1 MRVLIDKENDPHYN
15 QNGAVMTKAD
25 MLKLP
30 RKKLA
35 EIAEEFSLDLDDY
48 STKEEFIDELFEI
61 VAEETQ
67 ESLKS
72 NNTVSQIRQ
81 KKFVLNQELSLG
93 LHRFGSDG
101 DDDSALFVN
110 TFFKAI
116 LRDNQ
121 WVFVLW
127 QISNIDSMN
136 YRLEESD
143 YEMIIRVVECE
154 SDENEMKVVDDFEI
168 PVKSTDS
175 TRYINLPH
183 QDRYY
188 YMDLYCVRENSR
200 IMLARTNTVFS
211 PRLRVDNLG
220 DFVNIDSLL
229 ISNKIYESVICPPVE
244 SGYASQKII
253 RDQQEEGDLS

>member
-1 MRVLIDKENDPHYN
+1 
-15 QNGAVMTKAD
+15 MTKAD
-25 MLKLP
+25 LLKLP

-35 EIAEEFSLDLDDY
+35 EIAEQFSLDLDDY
-48 STKEEFIDELFEI
+48 DSKEEFIDELFEI

-67 ESLKS
+67 ESLKA

-93 LHRFGSDG
+93 LRRFGTDG
-101 DDDSALFVN
+101 SDDSALFVN

-136 YRLEESD
+136 YKLDESD
-143 YEMIIRVVECE
+143 YRMVIRVVECDRTE
-154 SDENEMKVVDDFEI
+154 KGLSIVDDFEI
-168 PVKSTDS
+168 PVKPADS

-188 YMDLYCVRENSR
+188 YMELFCVRENSR

-229 ISNKIYESVICPPVE
+229 ISNKIYESVIFPPEE

-253 RDQQEEGDLS
+253 RD

>member
-1 MRVLIDKENDPHYN
+1 
-15 QNGAVMTKAD
+15 MTKAD
-25 MLKLP
+25 LLKLP

-35 EIAEEFSLDLDDY
+35 EIAEQFSLNLDDY
-48 STKEEFIDELFEI
+48 DSKEEFIDELFEI
-61 VAEETQ
+61 AAEETQ
-67 ESLKS
+67 ESLKA

-93 LHRFGSDG
+93 LHRLGADSN
-101 DDDSALFVN
+101 DDAALFVN

-136 YRLEESD
+136 YKLDESD
-143 YEMIIRVVECE
+143 YRMVIRVVECDRTE
-154 SDENEMKVVDDFEI
+154 EGLSIVDDFEI
-168 PVKSTDS
+168 PVKPVDS

-188 YMDLYCVRENSR
+188 YMELFCVRENSR
-200 IMLARTNTVFS
+200 VMLARTNTVFS

-229 ISNKIYESVICPPVE
+229 ISNKIYESVIFPPEE

-253 RDQQEEGDLS
+253 RD

>member
-1 MRVLIDKENDPHYN
+1 
-15 QNGAVMTKAD
+15 MTKAD
-25 MLKLP
+25 LLKLP

-48 STKEEFIDELFEI
+48 SSKEEFIDELFEI

-93 LHRFGSDG
+93 LRRIGIDSA
-101 DDDSALFVN
+101 DDSMLFVN

-127 QISNIDSMN
+127 QISNIDSLN
-136 YRLEESD
+136 YRLELND
-143 YEMIIRVVECE
+143 YEMVIRVVESE
-154 SDENEMKVVDDFEI
+154 RDEEGLKAVDDFEI
-168 PVKSTDS
+168 PVKPTDS

-183 QDRYY
+183 QDRFY
-188 YMDLYCVRENSR
+188 YMELYCVRENSR

-220 DFVNIDSLL
+220 DFVNIETLL
-229 ISNKIYESVICPPVE
+229 ISNKIYQSVICPPEE
-244 SGYASQKII
+244 SDYASQKII
-253 RDQQEEGDLS
+253 RDPQEEGEPS

>member
-1 MRVLIDKENDPHYN
+1 
-15 QNGAVMTKAD
+15 MTKAD
-25 MLKLP
+25 LLKLP

-35 EIAEEFSLDLDDY
+35 EIAEQFSLDLDDY
-48 STKEEFIDELFEI
+48 DSKEEFIDELFEI

-67 ESLKS
+67 ESLKA

-93 LHRFGSDG
+93 LRRFGTDG
-101 DDDSALFVN
+101 SDDSALFVN

-136 YRLEESD
+136 YKLDESD
-143 YEMIIRVVECE
+143 SRMVIRVVECDRTE
-154 SDENEMKVVDDFEI
+154 KGLSVVDDFEI
-168 PVKSTDS
+168 PVKPADS

-188 YMDLYCVRENSR
+188 YMELFCIRENSR

-229 ISNKIYESVICPPVE
+229 ISNKIYESVIFPPEE

-253 RDQQEEGDLS
+253 RD

>member
-1 MRVLIDKENDPHYN
+1 
-15 QNGAVMTKAD
+15 MTKAD
-25 MLKLP
+25 LLKLP

-35 EIAEEFSLDLDDY
+35 EIAEQFSLDLDDY
-48 STKEEFIDELFEI
+48 DSKEEFIDELFEI

-67 ESLKS
+67 ESLKA

-93 LHRFGSDG
+93 LRRFGTDG
-101 DDDSALFVN
+101 SDDSALFVN

-136 YRLEESD
+136 YKLDESD
-143 YEMIIRVVECE
+143 YRMVIRVVECDRTE
-154 SDENEMKVVDDFEI
+154 KGLSVVDDFEI
-168 PVKSTDS
+168 PVKPADS

-188 YMDLYCVRENSR
+188 YMELFCVRENSR
-200 IMLARTNTVFS
+200 VMLARTNTVFS

-229 ISNKIYESVICPPVE
+229 ISNKIYESVIFPPEE

-253 RDQQEEGDLS
+253 RD

>member
-1 MRVLIDKENDPHYN
+1 
-15 QNGAVMTKAD
+15 MTKAD
-25 MLKLP
+25 LLKLP

-35 EIAEEFSLDLDDY
+35 EIAEQFSLDLDDY
-48 STKEEFIDELFEI
+48 DSKEEFIDELFEI

-67 ESLKS
+67 ESLKA

-93 LHRFGSDG
+93 LRRFGTDG
-101 DDDSALFVN
+101 SDDSALFVN

-136 YRLEESD
+136 YKLDESD
-143 YEMIIRVVECE
+143 YRMVIRVVECDRTE
-154 SDENEMKVVDDFEI
+154 KGLSVVDDFEI
-168 PVKSTDS
+168 PVKPADS

-188 YMDLYCVRENSR
+188 YMELFCVRENSR

-229 ISNKIYESVICPPVE
+229 ISNKIYESVIFPPEE

-253 RDQQEEGDLS
+253 RD

>member
-1 MRVLIDKENDPHYN
+1 
-15 QNGAVMTKAD
+15 MTKAD
-25 MLKLP
+25 LLKLP

-35 EIAEEFSLDLDDY
+35 EIAEQFSLDLDDY
-48 STKEEFIDELFEI
+48 DSKEEFIDELFEI

-67 ESLKS
+67 ESLKA

-93 LHRFGSDG
+93 LRRFGTDG
-101 DDDSALFVN
+101 SDDSALFVN

-136 YRLEESD
+136 YKLDESD
-143 YEMIIRVVECE
+143 YRMVIRVVECDRTE
-154 SDENEMKVVDDFEI
+154 KGLSIVDDFEI
-168 PVKSTDS
+168 PVKLADS

-188 YMDLYCVRENSR
+188 YMELFCVRENSR

-229 ISNKIYESVICPPVE
+229 ISNKIYESVIFPPEE

-253 RDQQEEGDLS
+253 RD

>member
-1 MRVLIDKENDPHYN
+1 
-15 QNGAVMTKAD
+15 MTKAD
-25 MLKLP
+25 LLKLP

-35 EIAEEFSLDLDDY
+35 EIAEQFSLDLDDY
-48 STKEEFIDELFEI
+48 DSKEEFIDELFEI

-67 ESLKS
+67 ESLKA

-93 LHRFGSDG
+93 LRRFGTDG
-101 DDDSALFVN
+101 SDDSALFVN

-136 YRLEESD
+136 YKLDESD
-143 YEMIIRVVECE
+143 YRMVIRVVECDRTE
-154 SDENEMKVVDDFEI
+154 KGLSVVDDFEI
-168 PVKSTDS
+168 PVKPADS

-188 YMDLYCVRENSR
+188 YMELFCIRENSR

-229 ISNKIYESVICPPVE
+229 ISNKIYESVIFPPEE

-253 RDQQEEGDLS
+253 RD

>member
-1 MRVLIDKENDPHYN
+1 
-15 QNGAVMTKAD
+15 MTKAD
-25 MLKLP
+25 LLKLP

-35 EIAEEFSLDLDDY
+35 EIAEQFSLDLDDY
-48 STKEEFIDELFEI
+48 DSKEEFIDELFEI

-67 ESLKS
+67 ESLKA

-93 LHRFGSDG
+93 LRRFGTDG
-101 DDDSALFVN
+101 SDDSALFVN

-127 QISNIDSMN
+127 QISNMDSMN
-136 YRLEESD
+136 YKLDESD
-143 YEMIIRVVECE
+143 YRMVIRVVECDRTE
-154 SDENEMKVVDDFEI
+154 KGLSVVDDFEI
-168 PVKSTDS
+168 PVKPADS

-188 YMDLYCVRENSR
+188 YMELFCIRENSR

-229 ISNKIYESVICPPVE
+229 ISNKIYESVIFPPEE

-253 RDQQEEGDLS
+253 RD

>member
-1 MRVLIDKENDPHYN
+1 
-15 QNGAVMTKAD
+15 MTKAD
-25 MLKLP
+25 LLKLP

-35 EIAEEFSLDLDDY
+35 EIAEQFSLDLDDY
-48 STKEEFIDELFEI
+48 DSKEEFIDELFEI

-67 ESLKS
+67 ESLKA

-93 LHRFGSDG
+93 LRRFGTDG
-101 DDDSALFVN
+101 SDDSALFVN

-136 YRLEESD
+136 YKLDESD
-143 YEMIIRVVECE
+143 YRMVIRVVECDRTE
-154 SDENEMKVVDDFEI
+154 KGLSVVDDFEI
-168 PVKSTDS
+168 PVKPADS

-188 YMDLYCVRENSR
+188 YMELFCVRENSR
-200 IMLARTNTVFS
+200 VMLARTNTVFS

-229 ISNKIYESVICPPVE
+229 ISNKIYESVIFPPEE

-253 RDQQEEGDLS
+253 RN